1 LLKYFIQNYKYLNV
15 NYLYIY
21 IYIKSKR
28 DQAIATFKR
37 YDRNNNGK
45 MDVSELKEALKTVF
59 NLDVISDDKIL
70 VIIILKLFMSLI
82 K

>member
-1 LLKYFIQNYKYLNV
+1 
-15 NYLYIY
+15 
-21 IYIKSKR
+21 
-28 DQAIATFKR
+28 
-37 YDRNNNGK
+37 

>member
-1 LLKYFIQNYKYLNV
+1 MLII
-15 NYLYIY
+15 YIY

-70 VIIILKLFMSLI
+70 VIIILKLFKSLI

>member
-1 LLKYFIQNYKYLNV
+1 MNDKKRSKNSIGFFPFS
-15 NYLYIY
+15 IY

-28 DQAIATFKR
+28 DQAIAAFKR

>member
-1 LLKYFIQNYKYLNV
+1 MLKYFIQNYKYLNV

-28 DQAIATFKR
+28 DQAIDTFKR